1 MTQGVVQ
8 ALFGMM
14 REAMGFQLTNFQD
27 CFSPVFRFIFGC
39 LMKTCSTRDSVS
51 FTAEEMA
58 SVERNWY
65 SGVDAEVFKKLK
77 TFRLTSRGL
86 SCKANRPRQQALA
99 ELVVRTATR
108 FARDGLVIEHLCLA
122 CDARTTEHRSAGRS
136 AEG

>member
-27 CFSPVFRFIFGC
+27 CFSPAFRFIFGC

-51 FTAEEMA
+51 FTAEEMT
-58 SVERNWY
+58 SVERNRY
-65 SGVDAEVFKKLK
+65 SVVDAEVFKKLK

-99 ELVVRTATR
+99 ELVVE
-108 FARDGLVIEHLCLA
+108 D
-122 CDARTTEHRSAGRS
+122 CDALCARWLGHRTSLSCLQCSNNRAPQCGTER
-136 AEG
+136 